1 MQGIFITI
9 EKDELED
16 IVCKAVETA
25 LLQAGFIREQT
36 NSENVQELIMKSAD
50 LCNYLKMKLSTL
62 YQLTHKNEIPFSKK
76 GKTLYF
82 KKGEIDKWVSEGKQE
97 TIIEQNLAREIRISV
112 TDKKRLKTIA

>member
-25 LLQAGFIREQT
+25 LVQAGFIREQ
-36 NSENVQELIMKSAD
+36 NDPEDIEEFIMKSAD
-50 LCNYLKMKLSTL
+50 LCRYLRMKLSTL

-82 KKGEIDKWVSEGKQE
+82 KKTEIDKWVAEGKEE
-97 TIIEQNLAREIRISV
+97 TIMEQNLAREIRISIA
-112 TDKKRLKTIA
+112 DKKRFKTIA